1 MDVQTAVEIIASST
15 DARSAI
21 ERMNLPRCRLHA
33 LLTSRTFIQTMED
46 YRIVTQSLCTMRAGQ
61 YAGLM
66 MINLA
71 NMTNGNNED
80 SSRKAAMAG
89 LSQAMDGHIRPG
101 PGRPPKTP
109 SIPAPGATPSYSK
122 VCPKGLTS
130 QETHEPSGPTSP
142 VAAHTLEQIGRALPD
157 TAAAPVGL
165 RRCRAV
171 PDLLGLIAP
180 LPDLRENILNFI
192 HNAPPALT
200 DPPAGPVS
208 IDKDRQIPTEMHG
221 MFVDNTLY
229 DKDLHFPDPQ
239 EKLDPPACP
248 AAAGT
253 AT

>member
-1 MDVQTAVEIIASST
+1 
-15 DARSAI
+15 
-21 ERMNLPRCRLHA
+21 
-33 LLTSRTFIQTMED
+33 
-46 YRIVTQSLCTMRAGQ
+46 
-61 YAGLM
+61 
-66 MINLA
+66 
-71 NMTNGNNED
+71 
-80 SSRKAAMAG
+80 
-89 LSQAMDGHIRPG
+89 
-101 PGRPPKTP
+101 
-109 SIPAPGATPSYSK
+109 
-122 VCPKGLTS
+122 
-130 QETHEPSGPTSP
+130 
-142 VAAHTLEQIGRALPD
+142 
-157 TAAAPVGL
+157 
-165 RRCRAV
+165 V